1 MHGRSPERSEGSANG
16 EGKYKRV
23 NKGDVAMKKGKLISK
38 IFGIALATLAMFG
51 YPRNKVSKR

>member
-1 MHGRSPERSEGSANG
+1 
-16 EGKYKRV
+16 
-23 NKGDVAMKKGKLISK
+23 MKKGKLISK